1 MSALVKIQ
9 KEADKEVFAVKLG
22 ETYVAVVNDDD
33 NFYFLP
39 DLYKSPLVACNA
51 ARSEKR
57 KNSIVRNVK
66 KKVNGVELK
75 KPTKIS
81 RVAVRRRPSYG
92 FDLAGS
98 SFGVRPEAGVSRS
111 TLAQLF
117 PELDLGGTAA
127 TTSTAAEE
135 VEKPDEETST
145 ATPGAAGVTPIE
157 DDTIPG
163 SELDAYK
170 ISGSLSYAAPFNLQ
184 IGATGPQ
191 GRGSRLG
198 YSGAVAKAEPSST
211 TGLSQSAASVAMPQL
226 PQFDYSPMESLLEL
240 KVKVF

>member
-75 KPTKIS
+75 KPTKI
-81 RVAVRRRPSYG
+81 
-92 FDLAGS
+92 
-98 SFGVRPEAGVSRS
+98 GVHSLNCFRN
-111 TLAQLF
+111 LIW
-117 PELDLGGTAA
+117 
-127 TTSTAAEE
+127 EE
-135 VEKPDEETST
+135 
-145 ATPGAAGVTPIE
+145 
-157 DDTIPG
+157 
-163 SELDAYK
+163 
-170 ISGSLSYAAPFNLQ
+170 
-184 IGATGPQ
+184 
-191 GRGSRLG
+191 R
-198 YSGAVAKAEPSST
+198 
-211 TGLSQSAASVAMPQL
+211 QL
-226 PQFDYSPMESLLEL
+226 PPAQQPR
-240 KVKVF
+240 K

>member
-75 KPTKIS
+75 KPTKI
-81 RVAVRRRPSYG
+81 A
-92 FDLAGS
+92 
-98 SFGVRPEAGVSRS
+98 
-111 TLAQLF
+111 
-117 PELDLGGTAA
+117 
-127 TTSTAAEE
+127 
-135 VEKPDEETST
+135 
-145 ATPGAAGVTPIE
+145 
-157 DDTIPG
+157 
-163 SELDAYK
+163 
-170 ISGSLSYAAPFNLQ
+170 
-184 IGATGPQ
+184 
-191 GRGSRLG
+191 
-198 YSGAVAKAEPSST
+198 
-211 TGLSQSAASVAMPQL
+211 
-226 PQFDYSPMESLLEL
+226 
-240 KVKVF
+240 KVKPLYTEEEMSSRPHLKFRGGLGDPEPTRGVCRKSNRRCNPGPISEGPEES